1 MAITIHP
8 TAIVSSKAELEDD
21 VTIGPYAVVED
32 HTSIESGTVVHHH
45 AFIARGAKLGQN
57 CVIHHSAVVGNV
69 PQDLKFNGTEETLAV
84 IGDGTI
90 VREFATIHRATI
102 HTSKSPAGT
111 HDGVT
116 RIGKNCLIMAY
127 AHVAHDCSIGDNVI
141 LSNAVQIG
149 GHVSVGYHAI
159 VGGLSGI
166 HQFSLIGEH
175 AMVGASVLIK
185 KDVPPY
191 SLIGDNPVRFGGVN
205 TIGLGRRGFSEEA
218 ISAIRHAYK
227 LLYYSGKNV
236 NDALTEI
243 EALTPQ
249 TAEVQNMIAFIRK
262 SERGIIGR

>member
-8 TAIVSSKAELEDD
+8 TAIVSPKAELEDG
-21 VTIGPYAVVED
+21 VSIGAYAVVED

-45 AFIARGAKLGQN
+45 AFIARGAKIGQN

-84 IGDGTI
+84 IGDGTVI
-90 VREFATIHRATI
+90 REFATVHRATI
-102 HTSKSPAGT
+102 HSSKSPAGT

-116 RIGKNCLIMAY
+116 RIGRNCLIMAY

-149 GHVSVGYHAI
+149 GHVTIENHAI

-205 TIGLGRRGFSEEA
+205 TIGLGRRGFTDEA
-218 ISAIRHAYK
+218 IQSVRKAYK

-236 NDALTEI
+236 NDALTEL
-243 EALTPQ
+243 EAQSPITP
-249 TAEVQNMIAFIRK
+249 EVQKIIAFVRR
-262 SERGIIGR
+262 SDRGIIGR

>member
-8 TAIVSSKAELEDD
+8 TAIVSPKAELEDN
-21 VTIGPYAVVED
+21 VTIGAYAVVED

-45 AFIARGAKLGQN
+45 AYIARGAKLGQN

-69 PQDLKFNGTEETLAV
+69 PQDLKFEGTEETLAV
-84 IGDGTI
+84 VGDGTV

-102 HTSKSPAGT
+102 HGSKSPAGT

-127 AHVAHDCSIGDNVI
+127 AHVAHDCSIGDSVI

-149 GHVSVGYHAI
+149 GHVTIGYHAI
-159 VGGLSGI
+159 VGGLTGI
-166 HQFSLIGEH
+166 HQFSLVGEH

-205 TIGLGRRGFSEEA
+205 TIGLGRRGFSEDA
-218 ISAIRHAYK
+218 IAAIRKAYK
-227 LLYYSGKNV
+227 LIYYSGKNV
-236 NDALTEI
+236 NDALNEIETQTPLATEI
-243 EALTPQ
+243 EKI
-249 TAEVQNMIAFIRK
+249 VSFIRT